1 MNTELTELVFI
12 LDRSGS
18 MGGLES
24 DTIGGFNGM
33 IAKQKVQEKKVNVTT
48 ILFDDEVDIIHD
60 RFPVEIIEPLTE
72 KEYFVRGCTALLD
85 AVGTAIEKM
94 ENVQK
99 HLPEDHRAGKIIF
112 VITTDGLE
120 NSSEHFT
127 QAQMDFARR
136 LIPPGGPVI
145 AVGPSANWIGKT
157 WPAQNFIETLRW
169 MTGPDGMMPGA
180 RVAVFAA
187 PGEEQQAF
195 PVLQSIPAERCIDG
209 IAKGTP
215 GEVAAALSL
224 CDFYIGND
232 SGLMHAAAAAGIP
245 TLGLFGPSYPH
256 LYGPWGDHAGYI
268 QTPKTFDELT
278 DYEGY
283 APGKL
288 TKTLMDGLSIGMVMG
303 VLENFEPLHE
313 RLAQRIVA

>member
-24 DTIGGFNGM
+24 DTIGGFNDM
-33 IAKQKVQEKKVNVTT
+33 IEKQKAQEKKVNVTT

-127 QAQMDFARR
+127 QEQIRRKIEAKKECGWEFLFLGANIDAGREAEKIGIARNR
-136 LIPPGGPVI
+136 SVTYENDSEGI
-145 AVGPSANWIGKT
+145 AV
-157 WPAQNFIETLRW
+157 NFR
-169 MTGPDGMMPGA
+169 
-180 RVAVFAA
+180 AV
-187 PGEEQQAF
+187 GN
-195 PVLQSIPAERCIDG
+195 
-209 IAKGTP
+209 
-215 GEVAAALSL
+215 ALSKAVT
-224 CDFYIGND
+224 CDTAEDFLAED
-232 SGLMHAAAAAGIP
+232 
-245 TLGLFGPSYPH
+245 
-256 LYGPWGDHAGYI
+256 W
-268 QTPKTFDELT
+268 KDEIEE
-278 DYEGY
+278 Y
-283 APGKL
+283 
-288 TKTLMDGLSIGMVMG
+288 
-303 VLENFEPLHE
+303 HE
-313 RLAQRIVA
+313 KSHRQKRG

>member
-33 IAKQKVQEKKVNVTT
+33 IAKQKAQGKKVNVTT

-120 NSSEHFT
+120 NSSDPPEDVSVHFPFF
-127 QAQMDFARR
+127 QSLFQLH
-136 LIPPGGPVI
+136 LIKQYNH
-145 AVGPSANWIGKT
+145 A
-157 WPAQNFIETLRW
+157 
-169 MTGPDGMMPGA
+169 
-180 RVAVFAA
+180 
-187 PGEEQQAF
+187 
-195 PVLQSIPAERCIDG
+195 QSI
-209 IAKGTP
+209 
-215 GEVAAALSL
+215 
-224 CDFYIGND
+224 
-232 SGLMHAAAAAGIP
+232 
-245 TLGLFGPSYPH
+245 LFP
-256 LYGPWGDHAGYI
+256 
-268 QTPKTFDELT
+268 
-278 DYEGY
+278 
-283 APGKL
+283 
-288 TKTLMDGLSIGMVMG
+288 
-303 VLENFEPLHE
+303 
-313 RLAQRIVA
+313 